1 MIDLWRTRL
10 RQHVQAQQKYLRLV
24 FNDHFV
30 LILLILFGGA
40 LYVYSQI
47 VKTLQPSW
55 WLALCLAI
63 IFTGLLSFGQ
73 LATLAEAP
81 DQIFLLPKAEAFR
94 QYLLKSRHYSMLL
107 PGVLL
112 TFASLAMWP
121 LFAQLGKDPASATVT
136 LLMAVW
142 LFKDLDLWLQ
152 LLKRYQLPNQWHHQ
166 RLLLLAIAGAA
177 FFAGFYLHPAV
188 TLLVALIL
196 DLVFRWQLRTI
207 LDQGRLNFMAL
218 IKLEDDR
225 MGRVY
230 RFYNL
235 FTDVPGL
242 ANSVHRRRYLDGLL
256 KLVKPRQATTWL
268 SLYLRGFLRGGE
280 YLGLYLRLLVIGAVI
295 VAVLSPWWLALGSA
309 ILFLYMVGFQ
319 LLPFYYQYDEIVFTH
334 LYPVATDQKPAAFER
349 LLTVLL
355 LIEVATFTLVTLL
368 RLQWLT
374 AGAIFIC
381 GVVFVWGFTRW
392 YARMR
397 LKQHHVVV

>member
-94 QYLLKSRHYSMLL
+94 QYLLKSRHYSLLL

-152 LLKRYQLPNQWHHQ
+152 LLKRYQLPTQWHHQ
-166 RLLLLAIAGAA
+166 RLLLLAISGAA

-196 DLVFRWQLRTI
+196 DLVF
-207 LDQGRLNFMAL
+207 N
-218 IKLEDDR
+218 
-225 MGRVY
+225 
-230 RFYNL
+230 NL

-295 VAVLSPWWLALGSA
+295 VAVLSPWWLALGFA

-334 LYPVATDQKPAAFER
+334 LYPVAPDQKPAAFER